1 MGANSAYDVY
11 TTETDLSQRVAAAST
26 SIGAIVGESAM
37 GPVGEKTFV
46 TDTTEFARRFGKRN
60 PKYGFSTYAA
70 NMFLQESN
78 QLYFTRLVNGAL
90 TAGAY
95 LTVDD
100 PSAAVPNLVLSNF
113 DDGGNT
119 PLGIEDP
126 LANLGFTP
134 ATPGVE
140 NILLY
145 FVCANPGEWNNH
157 VSIRVAPTNPAGVP
171 IGQNHNVFHFRVEVY
186 LDYNGPG
193 DVPVET
199 FVCSR
204 SYEIDGEGNQL
215 FVEDVINE
223 NSQYIRVRNNE
234 FCDAVEIRD
243 TAFEFLAGATD
254 GDRVTDAQL
263 VEAWEGYA
271 ETDEL
276 TVNILISG
284 GYTQPNVQTKMNEIA
299 MRRGDSFAFLD
310 VPSDKQDVSSAIA
323 YRRNDLNINSSYSGL
338 YSPDIQIYDE
348 DTGRKLYVPLS
359 GKAAALAAR
368 TDANFGVQY
377 VFAGLKRG
385 SIRTLGL
392 REVYGQGARDA
403 LDPAQINPVRKLNDP
418 AGYFLWGNLTQ
429 QSFASAFS
437 EVHIRRVFNFI
448 KSSARAACRSGLF
461 DPNDE
466 FLRAF
471 LRRLVTNFLKP
482 LVQDRSLYEFEVV
495 CDDRNNTNAT
505 IATGDLIMDIYAD
518 PVRAAKRIH
527 ITANLSATGAKFFE
541 DA

>member
-26 SIGAIVGESAM
+26 SIGALVGESAM
-37 GPVGEKTFV
+37 GPVGEKTLV
-46 TDTTEFARRFGKRN
+46 TDTTEFAKIFGKRD
-60 PKYGFSTYAA
+60 PRYGWAAYAA
-70 NMFLQESN
+70 NFFLQESN

-90 TAGAY
+90 TAGVY

-100 PSAAVPNLVLSNF
+100 PLASVPNLVLSNF

-126 LANLGFTP
+126 LNNLGFTP
-134 ATPGVE
+134 TTPGVE

-145 FVCANPGEWNNH
+145 FCCANPGVWNNR

-171 IGQNHNVFHFRVEVY
+171 VGQDHNVFHFRVEVY

-193 DVPVET
+193 DVPVEA

-204 SYEIDGEGNQL
+204 SYEVDGEGNQL
-215 FVEDVINE
+215 FVEDVINDGS
-223 NSQYIRVRNNE
+223 NYIRVKNNPY
-234 FCDAVEIRD
+234 CDAVEVRD

-254 GDRVTDAQL
+254 GARVTESQM
-263 VEAWEGYA
+263 VEAWEAYA

-284 GYTQPNVQTKMNEIA
+284 GYTQPSIQTKINEIA
-299 MRRGDSFAFLD
+299 VRRGDSFAFLD
-310 VPSDKQDVSSAIA
+310 VPSNKQDVSSAIT

-338 YSPDIQIYDE
+338 YLPDIQIYDE
-348 DTGRKLYVPLS
+348 DSNRKLYVPIS
-359 GKAAALAAR
+359 GYAAALAAR

-377 VFAGLKRG
+377 AFAGLKRG
-385 SIRTLGL
+385 NMRILGT
-392 REVYGQGARDA
+392 RHTYGQGARDA
-403 LDPAQINPVRKLNDP
+403 LDPAQINPVRKINDP
-418 AGYFLWGNLTQ
+418 TGYFLWGNMTQ

-437 EVHIRRVFNFI
+437 DVNVRRVFNFI
-448 KSSARAACRSGLF
+448 KASARAACRSGLF

-466 FLRAF
+466 FLRSF
-471 LRRLVTNFLKP
+471 LTRIVTDFLKP
-482 LVQDRSLYEFEVV
+482 LVQDRSLYDFEVV
-495 CDDRNNTNAT
+495 CDERNNTNAT

-541 DA
+541 N

>member
-37 GPVGEKTFV
+37 GPVGEKTLV
-46 TDTTEFARRFGKRN
+46 TDTTEFAKIFGKRD
-60 PKYGFSTYAA
+60 PRYGWAAYAA
-70 NMFLQESN
+70 NFFLQESN

-90 TAGAY
+90 TAGVY

-100 PSAAVPNLVLSNF
+100 PSASVPNLVLSNF

-119 PLGIEDP
+119 PLGVEDP
-126 LANLGFTP
+126 LNNIGFTP
-134 ATPGVE
+134 TTPGVE

-145 FVCANPGEWNNH
+145 FVCANPGVWNNR

-171 IGQNHNVFHFRVEVY
+171 VGQDHNVFHMRVEVY

-193 DVPVET
+193 DVPVES

-204 SYEIDGEGNQL
+204 SYEVDGEGNQL
-215 FVEDVINE
+215 FVEDVINDGS
-223 NSQYIRVRNNE
+223 NYIRVKNNPY
-234 FCDAVEIRD
+234 CGAVEIRD

-254 GDRVTDAQL
+254 GDRATESQI

-284 GYTQPNVQTKMNEIA
+284 GYTQPPIQTKINEIA
-299 MRRGDSFAFLD
+299 VRRGDSYAFLD
-310 VPSDKQDVSSAIA
+310 VPSNMQDVSSAIT
-323 YRRNDLNINSSYSGL
+323 YRRNDLNLNSSYSGL
-338 YSPDIQIYDE
+338 YIPDVQIYDE
-348 DTGRKLYVPLS
+348 DSNRKLYVPIS
-359 GKAAALAAR
+359 GMAAALAAR
-368 TDANFGVQY
+368 TDADFGVQY
-377 VFAGLKRG
+377 AFAGIKRG
-385 SIRTLGL
+385 GMNILGT
-392 REVYGQGARDA
+392 RHTYGQGARDA
-403 LDPAQINPVRKLNDP
+403 LDPAQINPVRKINDP
-418 AGYFLWGNLTQ
+418 TGYFLWGNLTQ

-437 EVHIRRVFNFI
+437 DVNVRRVFNFI
-448 KSSARAACRSGLF
+448 KASARAACRSGLF

-466 FLRAF
+466 FLRAY
-471 LRRLVTNFLKP
+471 LTRIVTDFLKP
-482 LVQDRSLYEFEVV
+482 LVQDRSLYDFEVV
-495 CDDRNNTNAT
+495 CDERNNTDAT

-541 DA
+541 N